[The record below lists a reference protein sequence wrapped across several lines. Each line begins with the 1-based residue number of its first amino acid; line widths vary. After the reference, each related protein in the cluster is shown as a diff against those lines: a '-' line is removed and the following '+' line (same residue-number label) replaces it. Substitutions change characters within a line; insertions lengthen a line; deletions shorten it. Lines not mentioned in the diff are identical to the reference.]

1 MVSKRKRAKK
11 KKIGITISARALLL
25 LWTNGLNQ
33 NIHSFYTVVEKSLK
47 YEPCLVVHCKKDSTD
62 EANIKHFKTINP
74 SINVVLFNDVILGKV
89 KLDLVVES
97 GQSYD
102 GILIEKIK
110 AKNAKTKFVTL
121 SYGNAYFLLSEKL
134 VNAKEIETSAA
145 YDHPRDAVW
154 ASPHFKETFEWLQ
167 ISKQAPYIR
176 EAPYVWTPK
185 FLLQSMESIGVTKDD
200 FRPTNKM
207 NVGVIEPNINLIK
220 NCMIPIAIIEHLYNK
235 NKEIMGDCLIF
246 NAATVRKHK
255 MADSLFLHLNSVK
268 GKKTTFEGRYK
279 FTKIF
284 SSYADI
290 MLSHQHQCGLNYTY
304 LESLYLGIPLVHN
317 SEYFKDAGYYYEGF
331 SVSGGSN
338 ALETAITDKG
348 NFSEQHESA
357 SAEYLWKYSL
367 DNQENID
374 KYIELIDE
382 VLEG

>member
-1 MVSKRKRAKK
+1 MSKNRRIKK
-11 KKIGITISARALLL
+11 KKIGITISGRALIL

-47 YEPCLVVHCKKDSTD
+47 YDPCLLVHCKRGSK
-62 EANIKHFKTINP
+62 EEENIKHFKTKNP
-74 SINVVLFNDVILGKV
+74 EIKITLFNDVISGKE
-89 KLDLVVES
+89 KLDLIVES

-102 GILIEKIK
+102 GVLIEKIK
-110 AKNAKTKFVTL
+110 AEHPKTKFVTL

-134 VNAKEIETSAA
+134 VNSKEGGASAA

-167 ISKQAPYIR
+167 ISKQAPFIR

-185 FLLQSMESIGVTKDD
+185 FLLQSMESIGVTKED
-200 FRPTNKM
+200 FKPSSKM
-207 NVGVIEPNINLIK
+207 NIGVIEPNINLIK

-235 NKEIMGDCLIF
+235 NTETMGDCMIF
-246 NAATVRKHK
+246 NAADIRKHA

-279 FTKIF
+279 FAKIF

-290 MLSHQHQCGLNYTY
+290 MLSHQHMCGLNYTY
-304 LESLYLGIPLVHN
+304 LESFYLGIPLVHN
-317 SEYFKDAGYYYEGF
+317 SKYFKDAGYYYEEF
-331 SVSGGSN
+331 SISGGSR
-338 ALETAITDKG
+338 ALEAAILDKG
-348 NFSEQHESA
+348 NFSNHHKLA
-357 SAEYLWKYSL
+357 ANEYLWKYSL
-367 DNQENID
+367 ENQENID

-382 VLEG
+382 VIEG